1 MNSIGPE
8 NSGHLHNRFALFLLY
23 PSIPSRL
30 PSISPCFFRT
40 DFLCRSSLSQIQ
52 RRTDGQSPLLQ
63 DRGAGHRRPRVFVA
77 Q

>member
-1 MNSIGPE
+1 MDSIGPE
-8 NSGHLHNRFALFLLY
+8 NSGHLHNRFALFPLY

-30 PSISPCFFRT
+30 SSISPCFSRT

-63 DRGAGHRRPRVFVA
+63 ERGAGHRRLRVLVA
-77 Q
+77 R